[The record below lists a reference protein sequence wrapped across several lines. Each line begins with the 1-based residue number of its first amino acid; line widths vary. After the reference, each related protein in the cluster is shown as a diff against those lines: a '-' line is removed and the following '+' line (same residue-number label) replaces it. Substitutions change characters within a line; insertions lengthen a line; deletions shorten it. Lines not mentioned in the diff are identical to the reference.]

1 MFGINSFFQ
10 YTAIKRKK
18 ANKKEN
24 KLTKTVSD
32 LFIIGGGVNGCGIA
46 RDAAGRGLSVVVAEM
61 SDLGSATSSSSTKL
75 FHGGLRYLEFFE
87 FRLVREAL
95 KEREILLKAMPHI
108 SWPMRFILP
117 LDKSQRFETS
127 TPASKLLNTIFPFY
141 KNRRPSWLI
150 RGGLFLYDLM
160 GGRTILPGTSRLD
173 LSGAVEGKPL
183 KKKYRKA
190 FEYSDCWV
198 EDSRLVVLNAKCAAR
213 LGAKIHVNTKVISAN
228 RENGLWRVETRNLLT
243 GKREVHLSKVLI
255 NAGGPWV
262 SNLLLNV
269 LRVNSPEKVRLVRGS
284 HIVVPKMWSHEK
296 SYFFQGDDGRII
308 FAIPYETDF
317 TLIGTTDMDHFE
329 LDQRP
334 ECSDLEKDYL
344 INFANQYF
352 ESKLKVEDIVWTY
365 SGMRPLQDTSEGSA
379 TSVSRDY
386 SIKVHRED
394 DVPLVNV
401 FGGKITTYR
410 KLAENVME
418 KVGVYFPQMPGPW
431 TAEAHLPGGNF
442 PVNGVA
448 DLIDDLRKDYP
459 FLSQKWAERLVKAY
473 GREAFV
479 MLGSV
484 CNEDELGVN
493 FGASLT
499 QKEVEWLIKEEFA
512 TSVGDILWRRTKL
525 GLRLSD
531 KEVKT
536 LKDWMSNQN

>member
-1 MFGINSFFQ
+1 MN
-10 YTAIKRKK
+10 T
-18 ANKKEN
+18 
-24 KLTKTVSD
+24 TVSD
-32 LFIIGGGVNGCGIA
+32 LFIIGGGVNGCGVA

-61 SDLGSATSSSSTKL
+61 NDLGSATSSSSTKL

-95 KEREILLKAMPHI
+95 KEREVLLKAMPHI

-141 KNRRPSWLI
+141 KNRRPAWLI
-150 RGGLFLYDLM
+150 RVGLFLYDLM
-160 GGRTILPGTSRLD
+160 GGRTILPRTSRLD
-173 LSGAVEGKPL
+173 LSGAVEGRPL
-183 KKKYRKA
+183 KKKYQKA
-190 FEYSDCWV
+190 FEYSDCWI
-198 EDSRLVVLNAKCAAR
+198 EDSRLVVLNAKDAAR

-228 RENGLWRVETRNLLT
+228 RENGLWRIETRNLVT

-269 LRVNSPEKVRLVRGS
+269 LRINSSEKVRLVRGS
-284 HIVVPKMWSHEK
+284 HIVVRKMWSHEK

-317 TLIGTTDMDHFE
+317 TLIGTTDIDHPE
-329 LDQRP
+329 LDAKP
-334 ECSDLEKDYL
+334 KCTEFEKNYL

-352 ESKLKVEDIVWTY
+352 ESALKVEDIVWTY
-365 SGMRPLQDTSEGSA
+365 SGVRPLQDTSEGSA
-379 TSVSRDY
+379 TSVTRDY
-386 SIKVHRED
+386 SIKVNWEHNA
-394 DVPLVNV
+394 PLINV

-410 KLAENVME
+410 KLAESVMH
-418 KVGVYFPQMPGPW
+418 KVGLYFPQIPGPW

-442 PVNGVA
+442 PVNGLA
-448 DLIDDLRKDYP
+448 DLINDLRKDYP
-459 FLSQKWAERLVKAY
+459 FLSQKWAERLVKGY
-473 GREAFV
+473 GREARV

-484 CNEDELGVN
+484 RNEDELGIN

-512 TSVGDILWRRTKL
+512 TSAEDILWRRTKL

-531 KEVKT
+531 IQVKT
-536 LKDWMSNQN
+536 LQEWMYNQKLVT

>member
-1 MFGINSFFQ
+1 
-10 YTAIKRKK
+10 
-18 ANKKEN
+18 
-24 KLTKTVSD
+24 
-32 LFIIGGGVNGCGIA
+32 
-46 RDAAGRGLSVVVAEM
+46 
-61 SDLGSATSSSSTKL
+61 
-75 FHGGLRYLEFFE
+75 
-87 FRLVREAL
+87 
-95 KEREILLKAMPHI
+95 
-108 SWPMRFILP
+108 
-117 LDKSQRFETS
+117 
-127 TPASKLLNTIFPFY
+127 
-141 KNRRPSWLI
+141 
-150 RGGLFLYDLM
+150 
-160 GGRTILPGTSRLD
+160 
-173 LSGAVEGKPL
+173 
-183 KKKYRKA
+183 
-190 FEYSDCWV
+190 
-198 EDSRLVVLNAKCAAR
+198 
-213 LGAKIHVNTKVISAN
+213 
-228 RENGLWRVETRNLLT
+228 
-243 GKREVHLSKVLI
+243 
-255 NAGGPWV
+255 
-262 SNLLLNV
+262 
-269 LRVNSPEKVRLVRGS
+269 
-284 HIVVPKMWSHEK
+284 
-296 SYFFQGDDGRII
+296 
-308 FAIPYETDF
+308 
-317 TLIGTTDMDHFE
+317 
-329 LDQRP
+329 
-334 ECSDLEKDYL
+334 
-344 INFANQYF
+344 
-352 ESKLKVEDIVWTY
+352 
-365 SGMRPLQDTSEGSA
+365 MRPLQDTSEGSA

-484 CNEDELGVN
+484 RNEDELGVN

>member
-1 MFGINSFFQ
+1 
-10 YTAIKRKK
+10 
-18 ANKKEN
+18 
-24 KLTKTVSD
+24 
-32 LFIIGGGVNGCGIA
+32 
-46 RDAAGRGLSVVVAEM
+46 
-61 SDLGSATSSSSTKL
+61 
-75 FHGGLRYLEFFE
+75 
-87 FRLVREAL
+87 
-95 KEREILLKAMPHI
+95 
-108 SWPMRFILP
+108 
-117 LDKSQRFETS
+117 
-127 TPASKLLNTIFPFY
+127 
-141 KNRRPSWLI
+141 
-150 RGGLFLYDLM
+150 M
-160 GGRTILPGTSRLD
+160 GGRTILPATSRLD
-173 LSGAVEGKPL
+173 LSGALEGRPL

-228 RENGLWRVETRNLLT
+228 RENGLWRVETKNLVT
-243 GKREVHLSKVLI
+243 DEREVFLSKVLI

-262 SNLLLNV
+262 SDLLLNV
-269 LRVNSPEKVRLVRGS
+269 LRVNSSEKVRLVRGS
-284 HIVVPKMWSHEK
+284 HIVVPKVWSHEK

-442 PVNGVA
+442 AVNGVA